1 MRVCQG
7 LLSDGIE
14 PITTEETEWLQ
25 KRAGRNRR
33 DIKIF
38 VLGAVVFVGLLIA
51 SLGLVG
57 GSGLVI
63 APFASLIALTILSI
77 KLHTGKL
84 PIKSAQCQWVEVFR
98 EGLPESNFHLE
109 NEVGAEELEWQDDLL
124 PTTPMRRLIP
134 TGEVIRWDGSRM
146 IEPYYA
152 PVFVP
157 PPIVVEASTPT
168 RLLNREE
175 RSELFRSQL
184 ETWVVAILPLLA
196 GPGLGWVSAQNPH
209 DSSFAAAIGVGVINS
224 VALGLFLVG
233 LFRLFSNRNAND
245 LRDGRAYLSGEQEKL
260 ESGRL
265 WRFGGIPA
273 LDRWRKVKD

>member
-1 MRVCQG
+1 M
-7 LLSDGIE
+7 SDGVE
-14 PITTEETEWLQ
+14 PITAEETEWLQ
-25 KRAGRNRR
+25 RRAGRNRR

-51 SLGLVG
+51 SLGLVW
-57 GSGLVI
+57 GSGWVI
-63 APFASLIALTILSI
+63 APFASLIALPILSI
-77 KLHTGKL
+77 KLHTGIL

-98 EGLPESNFHLE
+98 DGLPESVFHLE
-109 NEVGAEELEWQDDLL
+109 NEAEEEDFEWQGNPL
-124 PTTPMRRLIP
+124 PTTAMRRLIP

-168 RLLNREE
+168 RLLNGEE
-175 RSELFRSQL
+175 RSELFRSQF
-184 ETWVVAILPLLA
+184 ETWVVAILLLFA
-196 GPGLGWVSAQNPH
+196 GVAIAWISAQNPH
-209 DSSFAAAIGVGVINS
+209 DSSFAATIGVGVINS